1 MMCLHVLVVV
11 VVVVVVVAAGGGAAD
26 VDDIMKQRFLS
37 II

>member
-11 VVVVVVVAAGGGAAD
+11 VVVVVAAAAGGAAD